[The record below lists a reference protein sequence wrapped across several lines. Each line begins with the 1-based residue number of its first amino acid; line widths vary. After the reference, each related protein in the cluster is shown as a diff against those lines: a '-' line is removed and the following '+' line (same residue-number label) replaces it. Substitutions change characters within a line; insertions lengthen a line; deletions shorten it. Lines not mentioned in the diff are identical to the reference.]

1 MKYKTFYIVFKGLSF
16 DEKLNISQKIV
27 DTSFK
32 KFDIVAFLEPKCR
45 PMLGQKWQKR
55 LFS

>member
-1 MKYKTFYIVFKGLSF
+1 MKYKTFSIVFKELSF
-16 DEKLNISQKIV
+16 DEKLNISQKKV
-27 DTSFK
+27 DTNFK
-32 KFDIVAFLEPKCR
+32 EFDIVAFLEPKCR